1 MFREPLWVV
10 IAYLSRYS
18 ITLLAEQPS
27 PCRIKS
33 CFYSA
38 NSTYWLWSLSKL
50 LFRTPRSVFTLG
62 QIGDLEPFATL
73 QLMSWFKMSRPMPSF
88 STCLRGLHRGR
99 SSVVGGLRAGQSGV
113 RRTNHK
119 HLTLPSFSLFSHFS
133 AQNRKYEER
142 ERERERGG
150 KAIITLHRQPSNYF
164 CVFNYSKNWKRV
176 LTYKFDLQ
184 KFHSGIKGC
193 MEYKVT

>member
-1 MFREPLWVV
+1 MFRETLWVV

-38 NSTYWLWSLSKL
+38 NSTYRLWSLSKL

-73 QLMSWFKMSRPMPSF
+73 QIMSSFKMSRPMPSF
-88 STCLRGLHRGR
+88 PTCLRGLHRSR
-99 SSVVGGLRAGQSGV
+99 SSAVGGLRAGQSGV

-119 HLTLPSFSLFSHFS
+119 HLTLPSFSLFSHLS

-142 ERERERGG
+142 EREKGS
-150 KAIITLHRQPSNYF
+150 L
-164 CVFNYSKNWKRV
+164 
-176 LTYKFDLQ
+176 YK
-184 KFHSGIKGC
+184 
-193 MEYKVT
+193 